1 MILDVSVVLYA
12 ADSTSPHHAA
22 AKSWLT
28 GALTGDRR
36 IGIPWQTV
44 GGFVR
49 IATHPRAMRHPLT
62 IEQAWAVANSWFS
75 SPVVWVPPT
84 TERTVR
90 ILEHLMLDLHLGSGM
105 TTDAQLAAL
114 AMEHGVAVVSADADF
129 GRFPALAWIN
139 PLDRQIRTASGT

>member
-1 MILDVSVVLYA
+1 MILDVNVVLYA

-28 GALTGDRR
+28 AALTGDRR
-36 IGIPWQTV
+36 IAIPWQTV

-49 IATHPRAMRHPLT
+49 IVTHPRAMRHPLT
-62 IEQAWAVANSWFS
+62 TEQAWTVVDSWFS
-75 SPVVWVPPT
+75 SPVVWVPPAS
-84 TERTVR
+84 ERTVR
-90 ILEHLMLDLHLGSGM
+90 ILERLMLELHLGSAM

-114 AMEHGVAVVSADADF
+114 AIEHGVAVVSADADF

-139 PLDRQIRTASGT
+139 PLDGQIGTANGT